1 MDIRSRGGAGMTSNL
16 WFLKGIKK
24 GVITE
29 KFPAE
34 PPLEPPIRPSVM
46 QGNEHVE
53 CPVDAITPE
62 GKWEAGKCIFCRRC
76 EPKFR
81 PTGNQDLS
89 HVIGELPGAIRR
101 SFYIYPLDSGSCGAC
116 NMEFLSIFNPQY
128 DANRL
133 KIFMTNSPR
142 HADALLVMG
151 VKTDGMEQVLREALE
166 AMPGPKVVIAMGAC
180 AISGGIIGSA
190 PISKENVTV
199 EVAGC
204 PPSPYSIISAIVKMR
219 GD

>member
-1 MDIRSRGGAGMTSNL
+1 MTTNL

-24 GVITE
+24 GIVTE
-29 KFPAE
+29 KFPRGDPDE
-34 PPLEPPIRPSVM
+34 PPLRPSVM
-46 QGNEHVE
+46 KGSELVD
-53 CPVDAITPE
+53 CPTDAISRE
-62 GKWEAGKCIFCRRC
+62 GEWTGGRCIFCRRC
-76 EPKFR
+76 EGPFQ

-89 HVIGELPGAIRR
+89 TIRGEFPKAIRK

-142 HADALLVMG
+142 HADALMVMG
-151 VKTDGMEQVLREALE
+151 VRTEGMHEVLKESLE
-166 AMPGPKVVIAMGAC
+166 AMPSPKIVISLGSC

-190 PISKENVTV
+190 PLPEGTSILEI
-199 EVAGC
+199 AGC
-204 PPSPYSIISAIVKMR
+204 PPSPYSIIMAIMKLR